1 MIDLEFGIGEHRVYA
16 RANDKG
22 QVEKIFSTCFE
33 EELDTDFL
41 IKHGSGD
48 EFVHVGYYV
57 IYDANLC
64 HNYKIEDGVMV
75 ETTEDEKQ
83 EELANQLPPPPTEV
97 QLLQRQVSD
106 LEIEI
111 IKLS

>member
-1 MIDLEFGIGEHRVYA
+1 MEDLGFTIGKYSVYA

-22 QVEKIFSTCFE
+22 QVERIFSTCFE
-33 EELDTDFL
+33 EPLETDYL
-41 IKHGSGD
+41 IKHGDGD

-57 IYDANLC
+57 IYDASFC
-64 HNYKIEDGVMV
+64 HNYKIVDEVMI
-75 ETTEDEKQ
+75 ETTEEEKQ
-83 EELANQLPPPPTEV
+83 EELASQLPPPPTEV
-97 QLLQRQVSD
+97 QLLQQQVSD